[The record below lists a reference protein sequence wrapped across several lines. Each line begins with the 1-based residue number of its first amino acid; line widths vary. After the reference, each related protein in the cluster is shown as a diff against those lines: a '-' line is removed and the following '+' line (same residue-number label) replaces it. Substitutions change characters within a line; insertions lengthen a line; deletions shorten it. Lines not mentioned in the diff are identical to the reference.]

1 MPGKRSKP
9 QIDPNLEREAQKY
22 DNPIPSREYILDLL
36 QLEGNPLSFEEIA
49 GRLGIED
56 EERLEALRRR
66 LKAMERDGQAL
77 CNRRGA
83 YLPVNQEDLIR
94 GRVIGHPD
102 GFGFLVPDEQ
112 DDDLFLSPKQMRGVF
127 HGDRA
132 VARVM
137 GVDRRGRREGGI
149 VEVLERN
156 TTQVVGRLRIEDGV
170 GLLTPDNKRITH
182 EILVPP
188 DGLGEAQDD
197 QIVVVR
203 IREMASRK
211 SRLRGDVVEVLGE
224 HMAPGMEIDIA
235 IRAQGLPFEWPEEV
249 TEAADKLGDSVPEK
263 AKKGRLD
270 LRDKPFVTI
279 DGSDAR
285 DFDDALYCEP
295 EGKGWRLWV
304 AIADVSH
311 YVEPDSALDR
321 EAVNRATS
329 AYFPEQVIPMLPEA
343 LSNGL
348 CSLNPDVDRLSMVCE
363 MEIGARGALKSYRF
377 HEGVIRSHAR
387 LIYDDVA
394 AMLAGDEPLREKYA
408 AVLPHV
414 EELHRVFKALHAA
427 RNRRG
432 AIDFDSTETQIVFG
446 EDRKIERI
454 VPVERTDAHRLVEE
468 CMIMANVAAA
478 RFLKKHKVPAL
489 YRNHDQPPAEKVE
502 ELREFLNGAGLSL
515 GGGDEPSPRDYTEVL
530 KAAKQRTDQKLIQT
544 VLLRSLSQAVYSPEL
559 GGHFGLALDDYA
571 HFTSPIRRYPDL
583 LVHRG
588 IRHVLRNGSNKG
600 FPYTHQRMEGLGEHC
615 SMAERRAEDATR
627 DVEAW
632 LKAEYMQD
640 KVGDV
645 FTGIVSGVTGF
656 GLFVEIQG
664 VYIEGLVHVSS
675 LDNDFY
681 HFDPKRHTLTGER
694 AGRVF
699 RIGDELQVQLVRVSL
714 DDRKID
720 LALAGESKPAEKAA
734 PAARPA
740 GRKGPGG
747 GPGAG
752 GKKRGSARDN
762 ARRKRR
768 ARGGDAEAGGGPD
781 AGPDAGPASD
791 DSAPAD
797 SEGEHAAA
805 ESAPESAPELAPEP
819 AGDDAPK
826 KKGRRRGRRRSKPSA
841 EEGDAAAQG
850 AGGGASDEDSAD
862 APEPGNERLPEAE
875 AVPDKDGNTIPDEDA
890 TGQGGSG
897 DGETGGKPGR
907 RRSRRR
913 RPASSS

>member
-1 MPGKRSKP
+1 MPRQRRKTP
-9 QIDPNLEREAQKY
+9 ADPNFEREAQKY
-22 DNPIPSREYILDLL
+22 DNPIPSREFILGLL
-36 QLEGNPLSFEEIA
+36 QEADNPLSYDEIA
-49 GRLGIED
+49 ERLQID
-56 EERLEALRRR
+56 DDDRLEALRRR

-132 VARVM
+132 LARVM

-156 TTQVVGRLRIEDGV
+156 TTQVVGRLKIEDGV
-170 GLLTPDNKRITH
+170 GVLTPDNKRITH
-182 EILVPP
+182 DILVPP

-203 IREMASRK
+203 IRESASRTA
-211 SRLRGDVVEVLGE
+211 RLKGDVLEVLGE

-235 IRAQGLPFEWPEEV
+235 IRAHGLPHEWPDEV
-249 TEAADKLGDSVPEK
+249 TAAADALGAEVAEK
-263 AKKGRLD
+263 DKKGRLD
-270 LRDKPFVTI
+270 LREKPFVTI

-311 YVEPDSALDR
+311 YVERDAALDR
-321 EAVNRATS
+321 EARTRGTS
-329 AYFPEQVIPMLPEA
+329 VYFPDNVIPMLPEA

-348 CSLNPDVDRLSMVCE
+348 CSLNPKVDRLSMVCE

-377 HEGVIRSHAR
+377 HEGLIRSHAR

-394 AMLAGDEPLREKYA
+394 AMLDGDTALREQNA
-408 AVLPHV
+408 HVMPHL
-414 EELHRVFKALHAA
+414 ETLHKAFKALHAA

-432 AIDFDSTETQIVFG
+432 AIDFDTTETKIVFG
-446 EDRKIERI
+446 EDRKIEQI
-454 VPVERTDAHRLVEE
+454 VPTERNDAHRLVEE

-489 YRNHDQPPAEKVE
+489 YRIHDQPPAEKVE

-515 GGGDEPSPRDYTEVL
+515 GGGAEPTPADYTAVL
-530 KAAKQRTDQKLIQT
+530 KAARQRSDQQLIQT
-544 VLLRSLSQAVYSPEL
+544 VLLRSLSQAVYAPEL
-559 GGHFGLALDDYA
+559 DGHFGLALDDYA

-588 IRHVLRNGSNKG
+588 IRHVLRKGSGKA
-600 FPYTHQRMEGLGEHC
+600 FPYSHSDMESLGEHC
-615 SMAERRAEDATR
+615 SMAERRADDATR
-627 DVEAW
+627 DAEAW

-640 KVGDV
+640 KVGET
-645 FTGIVSGVTGF
+645 FTGVVSGVTGF
-656 GLFVEIQG
+656 GLFVEIKD
-664 VYIEGLVHVSS
+664 VYIEGLVHVTS

-681 HFDPKRHTLTGER
+681 HFDPTRHTLTGER
-694 AGRVF
+694 GGRVF
-699 RIGDELQVQLVRVSL
+699 RIGDELQVQVARVSL

-720 LALAGESKPAEKAA
+720 LALAGEPGKPKPTDAPPKKRSRRSKRRKDAETAPAEAAVEPTPAKPEA
-734 PAARPA
+734 PAA
-740 GRKGPGG
+740 
-747 GPGAG
+747 
-752 GKKRGSARDN
+752 D
-762 ARRKRR
+762 
-768 ARGGDAEAGGGPD
+768 DEAP
-781 AGPDAGPASD
+781 
-791 DSAPAD
+791 
-797 SEGEHAAA
+797 
-805 ESAPESAPELAPEP
+805 
-819 AGDDAPK
+819 APK
-826 KKGRRRGRRRSKPSA
+826 KKRRRRGGRRRGSA
-841 EEGDAAAQG
+841 SGDTTPDPAPEPGNEAAPVSDPDEGIP
-850 AGGGASDEDSAD
+850 D
-862 APEPGNERLPEAE
+862 APEPGNEAVPPPRPEA
-875 AVPDKDGNTIPDEDA
+875 DKDGNTIVESEPQA
-890 TGQGGSG
+890 QAAGKKPAGS
-897 DGETGGKPGR
+897 GR

-913 RPASSS
+913 RPSSS

>member
-1 MPGKRSKP
+1 MPRQRRKTP
-9 QIDPNLEREAQKY
+9 ADPNFEREAQKY
-22 DNPIPSREYILDLL
+22 DNPIPSREFILGLL
-36 QLEGNPLSFEEIA
+36 QEADNPLSYDEIA
-49 GRLGIED
+49 ERLQID
-56 EERLEALRRR
+56 DDDRLEALRRR

-132 VARVM
+132 LARVM

-156 TTQVVGRLRIEDGV
+156 TTQVVGRLKIEDGV
-170 GLLTPDNKRITH
+170 GVLTPDNKRITH
-182 EILVPP
+182 DILVPP

-203 IREMASRK
+203 IRESASRTA
-211 SRLRGDVVEVLGE
+211 RLKGDVLEVLGE

-235 IRAQGLPFEWPEEV
+235 IRAHGLPHEWPDEV
-249 TEAADKLGDSVPEK
+249 TAAADALGAEVAEK
-263 AKKGRLD
+263 DKKGRLD
-270 LRDKPFVTI
+270 LREKPFVTI

-311 YVEPDSALDR
+311 YVERDAALDR
-321 EAVNRATS
+321 EARTRGTS
-329 AYFPEQVIPMLPEA
+329 VYFPDNVIPMLPEA

-348 CSLNPDVDRLSMVCE
+348 CSLNPKVDRLSMVCE

-377 HEGVIRSHAR
+377 HEGLIRSHAR

-394 AMLAGDEPLREKYA
+394 AMLDGDTALREQNA
-408 AVLPHV
+408 HVMPHL
-414 EELHRVFKALHAA
+414 ETLHKVFKSLHAA

-432 AIDFDSTETQIVFG
+432 AIDFDTTETKIVFG
-446 EDRKIERI
+446 EDRKIEQI
-454 VPVERTDAHRLVEE
+454 VPTERNDAHRLVEE

-489 YRNHDQPPAEKVE
+489 YRIHDQPPAEKVE

-515 GGGDEPSPRDYTEVL
+515 GGGAEPTPADYTAVL
-530 KAAKQRTDQKLIQT
+530 KAARQRSDQQLIQT
-544 VLLRSLSQAVYSPEL
+544 VLLRSLSQAVYAPEL
-559 GGHFGLALDDYA
+559 DGHFGLALDDYA

-588 IRHVLRNGSNKG
+588 IRHVLRKGSGKA
-600 FPYTHQRMEGLGEHC
+600 FPYSHSDMESLGEHC
-615 SMAERRAEDATR
+615 SMAERRADDATR
-627 DVEAW
+627 DAEAW

-640 KVGDV
+640 KVGET
-645 FTGIVSGVTGF
+645 FTGVVSGVTGF
-656 GLFVEIQG
+656 GLFVEIKD
-664 VYIEGLVHVSS
+664 VYIEGLVHVTS

-681 HFDPKRHTLTGER
+681 HFDPTRHTLTGER
-694 AGRVF
+694 GGRVF
-699 RIGDELQVQLVRVSL
+699 RIGDELQVQVARVSL

-720 LALAGESKPAEKAA
+720 LALAGEPGKPKPTDAPPKKRSRRSKRRKDAETAPAEAAVEPTPAKPEA
-734 PAARPA
+734 PAA
-740 GRKGPGG
+740 
-747 GPGAG
+747 
-752 GKKRGSARDN
+752 D
-762 ARRKRR
+762 
-768 ARGGDAEAGGGPD
+768 DEAP
-781 AGPDAGPASD
+781 
-791 DSAPAD
+791 
-797 SEGEHAAA
+797 
-805 ESAPESAPELAPEP
+805 
-819 AGDDAPK
+819 APK
-826 KKGRRRGRRRSKPSA
+826 KKRRRRGGRRRGSA
-841 EEGDAAAQG
+841 SGDTTPDPAPEPGNEAAPVSDPDEGIP
-850 AGGGASDEDSAD
+850 D
-862 APEPGNERLPEAE
+862 APEPGNEAVPPPRPEA
-875 AVPDKDGNTIPDEDA
+875 DKDGNTIVESEPQA
-890 TGQGGSG
+890 QAAGKKPAGS
-897 DGETGGKPGR
+897 GR

-913 RPASSS
+913 RPSSS

>member
-1 MPGKRSKP
+1 MPRQRRKTP
-9 QIDPNLEREAQKY
+9 ADPNFEREAQKY
-22 DNPIPSREYILDLL
+22 DNPIPSREFILGLL
-36 QLEGNPLSFEEIA
+36 QEADNPLSYDEIA
-49 GRLGIED
+49 ERLQID
-56 EERLEALRRR
+56 DDDRLEALRRR

-132 VARVM
+132 LARVM

-156 TTQVVGRLRIEDGV
+156 TTQVVGRLKIEDGV
-170 GLLTPDNKRITH
+170 GVLTPDNKRITH
-182 EILVPP
+182 DILVPP

-203 IREMASRK
+203 IRESASRTA
-211 SRLRGDVVEVLGE
+211 RLKGDVLEVLGE

-235 IRAQGLPFEWPEEV
+235 IRAHGLPHEWPDEV
-249 TEAADKLGDSVPEK
+249 TAAADALGAEVAEK
-263 AKKGRLD
+263 DKKGRLD
-270 LRDKPFVTI
+270 LREKPFVTI

-311 YVEPDSALDR
+311 YVERDAALDR
-321 EAVNRATS
+321 EARTRGTS
-329 AYFPEQVIPMLPEA
+329 VYFPDNVIPMLPEA

-348 CSLNPDVDRLSMVCE
+348 CSLNPKVDRLSMVCE

-377 HEGVIRSHAR
+377 HEGLIRSHAR

-394 AMLAGDEPLREKYA
+394 AMLDGDTALREQNA
-408 AVLPHV
+408 HVMPHL
-414 EELHRVFKALHAA
+414 ETLHKVFKSLHAA

-432 AIDFDSTETQIVFG
+432 AIDFDTTETKIVFG
-446 EDRKIERI
+446 EDRKIEQI
-454 VPVERTDAHRLVEE
+454 VPTERNDAHRLVEE

-489 YRNHDQPPAEKVE
+489 YRIHDQPPAEKVE

-515 GGGDEPSPRDYTEVL
+515 GGGAEPTPADYTAVL
-530 KAAKQRTDQKLIQT
+530 KAARQRSDQQLIQT
-544 VLLRSLSQAVYSPEL
+544 VLLRSLSQAVYAPEL
-559 GGHFGLALDDYA
+559 DGHFGLALDDYA

-588 IRHVLRNGSNKG
+588 IRHVLRKGSGKA
-600 FPYTHQRMEGLGEHC
+600 FPYSHSDMESLGEHC
-615 SMAERRAEDATR
+615 SMAERRADDATR
-627 DVEAW
+627 DAEAW

-640 KVGDV
+640 KVGET
-645 FTGIVSGVTGF
+645 FTGVVSGVTGF
-656 GLFVEIQG
+656 GLFVEIKD
-664 VYIEGLVHVSS
+664 VYIEGLVHVTS

-681 HFDPKRHTLTGER
+681 HFDPTRHTLTGER
-694 AGRVF
+694 GGRVF
-699 RIGDELQVQLVRVSL
+699 RIGDELQVQVARVSL

-720 LALAGESKPAEKAA
+720 LALAGEPGKPKPTDAPPKKRSRRSKRRKDAETA
-734 PAARPA
+734 PAATPA
-740 GRKGPGG
+740 DETQPAEAAADPAPAEPQAPAADDEAPAPKQ
-747 GPGAG
+747 
-752 GKKRGSARDN
+752 
-762 ARRKRR
+762 KRR
-768 ARGGDAEAGGGPD
+768 RRG
-781 AGPDAGPASD
+781 
-791 DSAPAD
+791 
-797 SEGEHAAA
+797 
-805 ESAPESAPELAPEP
+805 
-819 AGDDAPK
+819 
-826 KKGRRRGRRRSKPSA
+826 GRRRGSA
-841 EEGDAAAQG
+841 SGDTTPDPAPEPGNEAAPVSDPDEGIP
-850 AGGGASDEDSAD
+850 D
-862 APEPGNERLPEAE
+862 APEPGNEAVPPPRPEA
-875 AVPDKDGNTIPDEDA
+875 DKDGNTIVESEPQA
-890 TGQGGSG
+890 QGAGKKPAGS
-897 DGETGGKPGR
+897 GR

-913 RPASSS
+913 RPSSS

>member
-1 MPGKRSKP
+1 MPRQRRKTP
-9 QIDPNLEREAQKY
+9 ADPNFEREAQKY
-22 DNPIPSREYILDLL
+22 DNPIPSREFILGLL
-36 QLEGNPLSFEEIA
+36 QEADNPLSYDEIA
-49 GRLGIED
+49 ERLQID
-56 EERLEALRRR
+56 DDDRLEALRRR

-132 VARVM
+132 LARVM

-156 TTQVVGRLRIEDGV
+156 TTQVVGRLKIEDGV
-170 GLLTPDNKRITH
+170 GVLTPDNKRITH
-182 EILVPP
+182 DILVPP

-203 IREMASRK
+203 IRESASRTA
-211 SRLRGDVVEVLGE
+211 RLKGDVLEVLGE

-235 IRAQGLPFEWPEEV
+235 IRAHGLPHEWPDEV
-249 TEAADKLGDSVPEK
+249 TAAADALGAEVAEK
-263 AKKGRLD
+263 DKKGRLD
-270 LRDKPFVTI
+270 LREKPFVTI

-311 YVEPDSALDR
+311 YVERDAALDR
-321 EAVNRATS
+321 EARTRGTS
-329 AYFPEQVIPMLPEA
+329 VYFPDNVIPMLPEA

-348 CSLNPDVDRLSMVCE
+348 CSLNPKVDRLSMVCE

-377 HEGVIRSHAR
+377 HEGLIRSHAR

-394 AMLAGDEPLREKYA
+394 AMLDGDTALREQNA
-408 AVLPHV
+408 HVMPHL
-414 EELHRVFKALHAA
+414 ETLHKVFKSLHAA

-432 AIDFDSTETQIVFG
+432 AIDFDTTETKIVFG
-446 EDRKIERI
+446 EDRKIEQI
-454 VPVERTDAHRLVEE
+454 VPTERNDAHRLVEE

-489 YRNHDQPPAEKVE
+489 YRIHDQPPAEKVE

-515 GGGDEPSPRDYTEVL
+515 GGGAEPTPADYTAVL
-530 KAAKQRTDQKLIQT
+530 KAARQRSDQQLIQT
-544 VLLRSLSQAVYSPEL
+544 VLLRSLSQAVYAPEL
-559 GGHFGLALDDYA
+559 DGHFGLALDDYA

-588 IRHVLRNGSNKG
+588 IRHVLRKGSGKA
-600 FPYTHQRMEGLGEHC
+600 FPYSHSDMESLGEHC
-615 SMAERRAEDATR
+615 SMAERRADDATR
-627 DVEAW
+627 DAEAW

-640 KVGDV
+640 KVGET
-645 FTGIVSGVTGF
+645 FTGVVSGVTGF
-656 GLFVEIQG
+656 GLFVEIKD
-664 VYIEGLVHVSS
+664 VYIEGLVHVTS

-681 HFDPKRHTLTGER
+681 HFDPTRHTLTGER
-694 AGRVF
+694 GGRVF
-699 RIGDELQVQLVRVSL
+699 RIGDELQVQVARVSL

-720 LALAGESKPAEKAA
+720 LALAGEPGKPKPTDAPPKKRSRRSKRRKDAETAPAEAAVEPTPAKPEA
-734 PAARPA
+734 PAA
-740 GRKGPGG
+740 
-747 GPGAG
+747 
-752 GKKRGSARDN
+752 D
-762 ARRKRR
+762 
-768 ARGGDAEAGGGPD
+768 DEAP
-781 AGPDAGPASD
+781 
-791 DSAPAD
+791 
-797 SEGEHAAA
+797 
-805 ESAPESAPELAPEP
+805 
-819 AGDDAPK
+819 APK
-826 KKGRRRGRRRSKPSA
+826 KKRRRRGGRRRGSA
-841 EEGDAAAQG
+841 SGDTTPDPAPEPGNEAAPVSDPDEGIP
-850 AGGGASDEDSAD
+850 D
-862 APEPGNERLPEAE
+862 APEPGNEAVPPPRPEA
-875 AVPDKDGNTIPDEDA
+875 DKDGNTIVESEPQA
-890 TGQGGSG
+890 QGAGKKPAGS
-897 DGETGGKPGR
+897 GR

-913 RPASSS
+913 RPSSS

>member
-1 MPGKRSKP
+1 MPRQRRKTP
-9 QIDPNLEREAQKY
+9 ADPNFEREAQKY
-22 DNPIPSREYILDLL
+22 DNPIPSREFILGLL
-36 QLEGNPLSFEEIA
+36 QEADNPLSYDEIA
-49 GRLGIED
+49 ERLQID
-56 EERLEALRRR
+56 DDDRLEALRRR

-132 VARVM
+132 LARVM
-137 GVDRRGRREGGI
+137 GMDRRGRREGGI

-156 TTQVVGRLRIEDGV
+156 TTQVVGRLKIEDGV
-170 GLLTPDNKRITH
+170 GVLTPDNKRITH
-182 EILVPP
+182 DILVPP

-203 IREMASRK
+203 IRESASRTA
-211 SRLRGDVVEVLGE
+211 RLKGDVLEVLGE

-235 IRAQGLPFEWPEEV
+235 IRAHGLPHEWPDDV
-249 TEAADKLGDSVPEK
+249 TAAADALGAEVAEK
-263 AKKGRLD
+263 DKKGRLD
-270 LRDKPFVTI
+270 LREKPFVTI

-311 YVEPDSALDR
+311 YVERDAALDR
-321 EAVNRATS
+321 EARTRGTS
-329 AYFPEQVIPMLPEA
+329 VYFPDNVIPMLPEA

-348 CSLNPDVDRLSMVCE
+348 CSLNPKVDRLSMVCE

-377 HEGVIRSHAR
+377 HEGLIRSHAR

-394 AMLAGDEPLREKYA
+394 AMLDGDTALREQNA
-408 AVLPHV
+408 HVMPHL
-414 EELHRVFKALHAA
+414 ETLHKVFKSLHAA

-432 AIDFDSTETQIVFG
+432 AIDFDTTETKIVFG
-446 EDRKIERI
+446 EDRKIEQI
-454 VPVERTDAHRLVEE
+454 VPTERNDAHRLVEE

-489 YRNHDQPPAEKVE
+489 YRIHDQPPAEKVE

-515 GGGDEPSPRDYTEVL
+515 GGGAEPTPADYTAVL
-530 KAAKQRTDQKLIQT
+530 KAARQRSDQQLIQT
-544 VLLRSLSQAVYSPEL
+544 VLLRSLSQAVYAPEL
-559 GGHFGLALDDYA
+559 DGHFGLALDDYA

-588 IRHVLRNGSNKG
+588 IRHVLRKGSGKA
-600 FPYTHQRMEGLGEHC
+600 FPYSHSDMESLGEHC
-615 SMAERRAEDATR
+615 SMAERRADDATR
-627 DVEAW
+627 DAEAW

-640 KVGDV
+640 KVGET
-645 FTGIVSGVTGF
+645 FTGVVSGVTGF
-656 GLFVEIQG
+656 GLFVEIKD
-664 VYIEGLVHVSS
+664 VYIEGLVHVTS

-681 HFDPKRHTLTGER
+681 HFDPTRHTLTGER
-694 AGRVF
+694 GGRVF
-699 RIGDELQVQLVRVSL
+699 RIGDELQVQVARVSL

-720 LALAGESKPAEKAA
+720 LALAGEPGKPKPTDAPPKKRSRRSKRRKDAETA
-734 PAARPA
+734 PAATPA
-740 GRKGPGG
+740 DETQP
-747 GPGAG
+747 
-752 GKKRGSARDN
+752 
-762 ARRKRR
+762 
-768 ARGGDAEAGGGPD
+768 AEAAADP
-781 AGPDAGPASD
+781 
-791 DSAPAD
+791 APA
-797 SEGEHAAA
+797 EPQAPAADD
-805 ESAPESAPELAPEP
+805 EAP
-819 AGDDAPK
+819 APK
-826 KKGRRRGRRRSKPSA
+826 KKRRRRGGRRRGSA
-841 EEGDAAAQG
+841 SGDTTPDPAPEPGNEAAPVSDPDEGIP
-850 AGGGASDEDSAD
+850 D
-862 APEPGNERLPEAE
+862 APEPGNEAVPPPRPEA
-875 AVPDKDGNTIPDEDA
+875 DKDGNTIVESEPQA
-890 TGQGGSG
+890 QGAGKKPAGS
-897 DGETGGKPGR
+897 GR

-913 RPASSS
+913 RPSSS